1 MAHTLS
7 VSFEGSG
14 GDQLDARLEM
24 PGGPPRAYAL
34 FAHCFTCS
42 KDYFAASRISRRLAD
57 RGFAV
62 LRFDFTG
69 LGESEGEFSETCFS
83 SNVADIEKA
92 AEFLKR
98 EYQAP
103 ALLVGHSLGGAAAIV
118 AAGRIASVKAVATL
132 AAPADASHVIQSMG
146 VDTDAIERDGQ
157 AEARLGGRT
166 FTVTRQFLDDIAD
179 QNVEAAARSLE
190 QPLLIAHSPVDAVVG
205 IDNASRLF
213 LEARHPKSFVSLDHA
228 DHLIG
233 DRRDAAYIADVIA
246 AWAARYVAEERD
258 DRVPEPAGEGG
269 VVVAETG
276 QGRYENHVVIGDH
289 VMLADE
295 PERVGGHDSGPSPYQ
310 YLQAA
315 LGACTSMTMRMY
327 AERKDWPLERVTVSL
342 HHEKGHAEDGE
353 ATVDGEARKVDI
365 IERSIRIEG
374 DLDDDQRARLMEI
387 ADKCPVH
394 RTLNDPVVIRTR
406 PA

>member
-69 LGESEGEFSETCFS
+69 LGESEGTFSETSFS

-92 AEFLKR
+92 ADFLKR

-103 ALLVGHSLGGAAAIV
+103 ALLVGHSLGGAAAIM

-157 AEARLGGRT
+157 AEAKLGGRT
-166 FTVTRQFLDDIAD
+166 FTVKRQFLDDIAD
-179 QNVEAAARSLE
+179 QNVEAAARALDR
-190 QPLLIAHSPVDAVVG
+190 PLLIAHSPVDAVVG

-246 AWAARYVAEERD
+246 AWACLLY
-258 DRVPEPAGEGG
+258 
-269 VVVAETG
+269 T
-276 QGRYENHVVIGDH
+276 
-289 VMLADE
+289 
-295 PERVGGHDSGPSPYQ
+295 SPSPRD
-310 YLQAA
+310 A
-315 LGACTSMTMRMY
+315 
-327 AERKDWPLERVTVSL
+327 
-342 HHEKGHAEDGE
+342 
-353 ATVDGEARKVDI
+353 
-365 IERSIRIEG
+365 
-374 DLDDDQRARLMEI
+374 
-387 ADKCPVH
+387 
-394 RTLNDPVVIRTR
+394 
-406 PA
+406 

>member
-14 GDQLDARLEM
+14 GDTLDARLEM
-24 PGGPPRAYAL
+24 PAGPPRAYAL

-92 AEFLKR
+92 ADFLKR
-98 EYQAP
+98 AYQAP

-157 AEARLGGRT
+157 AEATLGGRT

-179 QNVEAAARSLE
+179 QNVKAAARALDL
-190 QPLLIAHSPVDAVVG
+190 PLLIAHSPADAVVG

-246 AWAARYVAEERD
+246 AWAARYVADERD

-327 AERKDWPLERVTVSL
+327 AERKDWPLERVTVTL

-353 ATVDGEARKVDI
+353 ATVEGEARKVDI
-365 IERSIRIEG
+365 IDRSIRIEG
-374 DLDDDQRARLMEI
+374 DLDEGQRARLLEI

-406 PA
+406 AV